1 MLADSLHLLHNP
13 KAYLAFVRS
22 LELCVGD
29 VEYEKL
35 DDKYFDEYPFRD
47 AAEKMCLMFIL
58 QLIIKYDAKELIMA
72 RFVEK
77 WLARQAWGD
86 TDEERRS
93 LFAQYMEHKRNRI
106 TDICQKLQESR
117 LGRQA
122 LEKAKLLPEGSRAES
137 KVGFRLLMSADLMPL
152 SVDAEEYARTEEEY
166 ALAQG
171 LQPRVMEQSAEE
183 QRLRHNHRHT
193 MVWND
198 GTHPL
203 GRDDIIQ
210 PDRD

>member
-1 MLADSLHLLHNP
+1 M
-13 KAYLAFVRS
+13 
-22 LELCVGD
+22 ELCAGD

-35 DDKYFDEYPFRD
+35 DNKHFDEYPLRD
-47 AAEKMCLMFIL
+47 MAEKMCLTFIL

-72 RFVEK
+72 KFVEK

-86 TDEERRS
+86 GEEERQRN
-93 LFAQYMEHKRNRI
+93 FAQYMENKHNRI

-137 KVGFRLLMSADLMPL
+137 KVGFRLLL
-152 SVDAEEYARTEEEY
+152 SVDLTPPGDGDEYQPTE
-166 ALAQG
+166 A